1 MLSTNLF
8 NNIDL
13 SRKREQQIDTL
24 KVFNENVTEIIFDK
38 EYSVEFP
45 TKAGNLSLV
54 IELGSKFPFEK
65 PTMKICPR
73 ITHKW
78 VETTGEIVLAPGL
91 MNYTIHSDLGR
102 VVQVI
107 RREFELDQ
115 SLTLANGGNNNGFSG
130 NIAIGSAKNA
140 ITSLSNDVEFF
151 SLAKLTSAELLRL
164 NNNVDCLDE
173 FISELPS
180 IEASNK
186 NIENTITKIMDLA
199 NSNMSKEEP
208 INNLRLEISKQLETI
223 ETYQKS
229 YAGLSTKYV
238 KLSEK
243 YSPQSISD
251 NLKKAALKCDEESE
265 RIAEQFLNG
274 DIDCDKFLQVYV
286 KSRTVSYTRKA
297 KEDRLNYQL
306 KQLKEA
312 GF

>member
-1 MLSTNLF
+1 MLSTNLY

-13 SRKREQQIDTL
+13 ARKREQQIDTL
-24 KVFNENVTEIIFDK
+24 KVFNENVTEISFDK
-38 EYSVEFP
+38 EYTVEFP
-45 TKAGNLSLV
+45 TKAGNLSLF
-54 IELGSKFPFEK
+54 IYLGLKFPFEK
-65 PTMKICPR
+65 PTMKIYPR

-78 VETTGEIVLAPGL
+78 VDTTGEIVLAPGL
-91 MNYTIHSDLGR
+91 TNYTIHSDLGR
-102 VVQVI
+102 VVQII

-115 SLTLANGGNNNGFSG
+115 SLTLANGDNDDGFSG
-130 NIAIGSAKNA
+130 NIAIGSVKNA
-140 ITSLSNDVEFF
+140 ITSLSNDVELF
-151 SLAKLTSAELLRL
+151 SLTKLTSAELLRL

-208 INNLRLEISKQLETI
+208 IHNLRKEISKQLETI
-223 ETYQKS
+223 ENYQKS

-265 RIAEQFLNG
+265 RLAEQFLNG

-297 KEDRLNYQL
+297 KEERLNYQL

>member
-1 MLSTNLF
+1 MLSTNLY

-24 KVFNENVTEIIFDK
+24 KVFNENVSEISFDK

-54 IELGSKFPFEK
+54 IDLGPKFPFEK

-73 ITHKW
+73 INHKW
-78 VETTGEIVLAPGL
+78 VDTNGQIVLAPGL

-115 SLTLANGGNNNGFSG
+115 SLTLANGGSDGFSG
-130 NIAIGSAKNA
+130 NITIGCKKNA
-140 ITSLSNDVEFF
+140 ITSLSNDMEFL

-208 INNLRLEISKQLETI
+208 ISNLRSEISKQLETI

-229 YAGLSTKYV
+229 YAGLSAKYV

-251 NLKKAALKCDEESE
+251 NLKKAAIKCDEESE

-274 DIDCDKFLQVYV
+274 DIDCDKFLQVYI

>member
-1 MLSTNLF
+1 MLSTNLY

-24 KVFNENVTEIIFDK
+24 KVFNENVTEISFDK

-54 IELGSKFPFEK
+54 INLGTEFPFEK
-65 PTMKICPR
+65 PSMKICPR

-78 VETTGEIVLAPGL
+78 VDATGEIVLAPGL
-91 MNYTIHSDLGR
+91 MNYTVHSDLGR

-115 SLTLANGGNNNGFSG
+115 SLTLANDGSDGFSG
-130 NIAIGSAKNA
+130 NIAIGSVKNA
-140 ITSLSNDVEFF
+140 ITSLNNDVEFF

-208 INNLRLEISKQLETI
+208 IYNLRSEISKQLETI
-223 ETYQKS
+223 ENYQTS
-229 YAGLSTKYV
+229 YAGLLTKYV
-238 KLSEK
+238 KLSEI

-251 NLKKAALKCDEESE
+251 KLKKAALKCDEESE

-286 KSRTVSYTRKA
+286 KSRTMSYTRKA